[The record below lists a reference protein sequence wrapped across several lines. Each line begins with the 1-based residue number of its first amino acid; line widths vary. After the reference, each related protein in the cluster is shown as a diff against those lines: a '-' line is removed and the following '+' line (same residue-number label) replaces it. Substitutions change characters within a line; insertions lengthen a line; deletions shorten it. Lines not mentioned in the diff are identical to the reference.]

1 MSQNFRMKWIDA
13 IANRTANRA
22 ANRRSEARLCGFS
35 DKMLNDIGL
44 SRSEIEYLSKHK
56 IHQPW

>member
-1 MSQNFRMKWIDA
+1 MSPNFRMKWIDA
-13 IANRTANRA
+13 IANRTANRG
-22 ANRRSEARLCGFS
+22 SEARLCGFS
-35 DKMLNDIGL
+35 DRMLNDIGL